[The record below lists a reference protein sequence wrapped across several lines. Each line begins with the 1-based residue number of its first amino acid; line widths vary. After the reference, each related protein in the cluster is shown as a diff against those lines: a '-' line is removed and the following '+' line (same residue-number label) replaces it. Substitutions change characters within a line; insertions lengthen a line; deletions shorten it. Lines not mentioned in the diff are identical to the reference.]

1 MDNGLD
7 TATAYIQDQQRRIER
22 QSTMASDSE
31 SIVTRLRS
39 TPTRRKRRN
48 SSISSLN
55 HDYNDLQDLDRK
67 TAKAITR
74 SNTRRNKELSSENNT
89 VNASCQTPRRRNKKK
104 VRFSDPGPQL
114 QPFEEGSTGLTPAIL
129 RTSFEECDI
138 AQNETYNLTPSRR
151 QRRQSAPVE
160 STRSLQDPT
169 FPIELPPVPRMLQFT
184 PLRQILDERTQRRIR
199 RIGLSKEIDEIQ
211 REKREN
217 LRNSREILRQKDVEL
232 AALKEEL
239 EAIKNTKIPTENH
252 ENHGERGE
260 ISSDSKRKIAELE
273 AEVSRLRHEISQSTA
288 SAWGALDHQA
298 DHEGDA
304 IMTNGSVISDDTILM
319 SNSSDLR
326 SYYSREFGAPL
337 SPASTSDTIPITNDA
352 SAHASIADPHQEA
365 EMVALSLDLAA
376 ARQEKKDLFNEWRA
390 HIDSSNPD
398 DNDGSRLS
406 SPPPDFMHQ
415 IVPTLKAALARAS
428 EASSALESVRGALA
442 DMGFSGS
449 NADEVIAELRQRFR
463 SARLELER
471 AVPGE
476 TPSVGL
482 EDGSS
487 TLNALVERV
496 KRLANELEREREFHE
511 GTLGREKALRGQ
523 FDACLFRYEAA
534 SKKIHDLEET
544 IDSSAEDML
553 HARMRIQELE
563 RRGND
568 QAVGIDRLNAALDK
582 YHDEVRG
589 LEKLITSMEAEAAA
603 SKEGYKLTILTLEN
617 KVKHEE
623 TARRLAESA
632 AAENVDL
639 VRELQDTVEQ
649 NQIRVDD
656 LTAKVEFL
664 ERERNQVVEAM
675 ESKAAE
681 QLELHDQ
688 EIGSMN
694 VRLSELTTSLDDA
707 RSEVEKLRRLNTSL
721 EERLQAEIGARN
733 RLADKWAAD
742 QARSF
747 AYMKEAINAERR
759 GSKVRA
765 ANWKIMSDDLESE
778 ATMPGSEPITPI
790 SMTRFVD
797 VEVGRGKHR
806 RRIDSGVGFGVLT
819 EEELEDDDNASQ
831 ACISSEPDLP
841 GLPGLEETRT
851 TKA

>member
-1 MDNGLD
+1 
-7 TATAYIQDQQRRIER
+7 
-22 QSTMASDSE
+22 MASDSE
-31 SIVTRLRS
+31 SIMNRLRS

-55 HDYNDLQDLDRK
+55 HDYNDQPDLDRK
-67 TAKAITR
+67 AAKAVTR
-74 SNTRRNKELSSENNT
+74 SNTRRNKEISNEESAG
-89 VNASCQTPRRRNKKK
+89 NASCQTPRRRSKKK

-114 QPFEEGSTGLTPAIL
+114 QPFDEASTGLTPAIL

-138 AQNETYNLTPSRR
+138 TLNETYNRTPSRRR
-151 QRRQSAPVE
+151 QRRQSAPLE
-160 STRSLQDPT
+160 HTQSLQDPA
-169 FPIELPPVPRMLQFT
+169 FPIEFPPAPRMLQFT

-199 RIGLSKEIDEIQ
+199 RIGMSEEIDDIQ
-211 REKREN
+211 REKREK
-217 LRNSREILRQKDVEL
+217 LKGSKEMLRQKDLEL
-232 AALKEEL
+232 ATLKEEL
-239 EAIKNTKIPTENH
+239 EAVKNARVETEKH
-252 ENHGERGE
+252 DESGE
-260 ISSDSKRKIAELE
+260 SPSDSKRRIAELE
-273 AEVSRLRHEISQSTA
+273 AEVSRLRREISQSTTGG
-288 SAWGALDHQA
+288 WVVLDREA
-298 DHEGDA
+298 YHEGDTV
-304 IMTNGSVISDDTILM
+304 MTNGSVISDDTILI
-319 SNSSDLR
+319 SSSSDLR
-326 SYYSREFGAPL
+326 AHYSREFGAPP
-337 SPASTSDTIPITNDA
+337 SPASTSDTIPITTDA
-352 SAHASIADPHQEA
+352 SAHASIVDPRQEA

-376 ARQEKKDLFNEWRA
+376 AKQEKRDLFNEWRA
-390 HIDSSNPD
+390 HINPPSQD
-398 DNDGSRLS
+398 DNNDSRPS
-406 SPPPDFMHQ
+406 SPPPDFMYQ
-415 IVPTLKAALARAS
+415 IVPTLKATLTRAS
-428 EASSALESVRGALA
+428 EASSALESVRNTLA
-442 DMGFSGS
+442 DMGFSGG
-449 NADEVIAELRQRFR
+449 NTDEVIAELRQRFR

-482 EDGSS
+482 EDGFS

-496 KRLANELEREREFHE
+496 KRLANDLEREKQLHE
-511 GTLGREKALRGQ
+511 GTIGREKALRGQ
-523 FDACLFRYEAA
+523 FDVCLLRYEAA

-544 IDSSAEDML
+544 IDSSAGDML

-582 YHDEVRG
+582 YHEEVRG

-632 AAENVDL
+632 AAEHVDN
-639 VRELQDTVEQ
+639 VRELQDIVEQ
-649 NQIRVDD
+649 NQIRVCD
-656 LTAKVEFL
+656 LTAKVESL

-675 ESKAAE
+675 ENNAVQ

-694 VRLSELTTSLDDA
+694 VRLSELTTSLEDA
-707 RSEVEKLRRLNTSL
+707 KSEAEKLRRLNASL
-721 EERLQAEIGARN
+721 EERLQAEIEAQN

-778 ATMPGSEPITPI
+778 ATMLGSEPITPV

-819 EEELEDDDNASQ
+819 EEELEDDDDASQ

-841 GLPGLEETRT
+841 GLAGLEETRT
-851 TKA
+851 TQA